1 MTIDPALDLA
11 LRAALS
17 LLLVAAAI
25 HKVRDLRTFR
35 ATLAEYR
42 LLPAPTVNVGAAGIA
57 AAELALAVGLHIAP
71 REALVGTAA
80 LLVVY
85 AGAIAINLAR
95 GRRDL
100 DCGCGGARR
109 TISGELVARNMTLAA
124 LAVAGLLPPS
134 PRAITWLDAIT
145 VAAVTA
151 FAAAVYATVDRMI
164 ADAPAL
170 TRVRGLA

>member
-1 MTIDPALDLA
+1 MTIDPALDVA

-17 LLLVAAAI
+17 LLLLGAAI
-25 HKVRDLRTFR
+25 HKLRDLRTFR

-42 LLPAPTVNVGAAGIA
+42 LLPTSVVPVGAKGIA
-57 AAELALAVGLHIAP
+57 AVELALAVGLHVAP
-71 REALVGTAA
+71 REALAGTVA

-85 AGAIAINLAR
+85 AGAIAVNLAR

-100 DCGCGGARR
+100 DCGCGGPRR
-109 TISGELVARNMTLAA
+109 AISGKLVARNVALATLA
-124 LAVAGLLPPS
+124 LAGLLPPS
-134 PRAITWLDAIT
+134 ARPITWLDAIT

-151 FAAAVYATVDRMI
+151 FAAATYATVDRMI

-170 TRVRGLA
+170 ARVRGLA

>member
-17 LLLVAAAI
+17 LLLLGAAI
-25 HKVRDLRTFR
+25 HKLRDLRTFR

-42 LLPAPTVNVGAAGIA
+42 LLPVAAVSAGAAGVA
-57 AAELALAVGLHIAP
+57 GAEVLLAVGLHVAP

-80 LLVVY
+80 LLIVY

-100 DCGCGGARR
+100 DCGCGGPRR
-109 TISGELVARNMTLAA
+109 TISGKLVARNTMLAA
-124 LAVAGLLPPS
+124 LAVVGLLPPS
-134 PRAITWLDAIT
+134 PRPITWLDAIT
-145 VAAVTA
+145 IVAATV
-151 FAAAVYATVDRMI
+151 FAAATYATVDRMI

-170 TRVRGLA
+170 ARVRGLA

>member
-17 LLLVAAAI
+17 LLLLTAAA
-25 HKVRDLRTFR
+25 HKLRDLGSFR

-42 LLPAPTVNVGAAGIA
+42 LLPASAVRVGAAAVAGV
-57 AAELALAVGLHIAP
+57 EVALAVGLHVAR

-80 LLVVY
+80 LLAVY
-85 AGAIAINLAR
+85 AGAIAVNLAR

-100 DCGCGGARR
+100 DCGCGGPRR
-109 TISGELVARNMTLAA
+109 TISGMLVARNLLLAA
-124 LAVAGLLPPS
+124 IAVAGLLPPS
-134 PRAITWLDAIT
+134 PRPVTWLDAIT
-145 VAAVTA
+145 IAAVTA
-151 FAAAVYATVDRMI
+151 FAAAIYATVDRMI

-170 TRVRGLA
+170 ARVRGLA

>member
-17 LLLVAAAI
+17 VLLLGAAI
-25 HKVRDLRTFR
+25 HKLRDLRTFR

-42 LLPAPTVNVGAAGIA
+42 LLPVAAVSAGAAGVA
-57 AAELALAVGLHIAP
+57 GAEVLLAVGLHVAP

-100 DCGCGGARR
+100 DCGCGGPRR
-109 TISGELVARNMTLAA
+109 TISGKLVARNTMLAA
-124 LAVAGLLPPS
+124 LAVVGLLPPS
-134 PRAITWLDAIT
+134 PRPITWLDAIT
-145 VAAVTA
+145 IVAATV
-151 FAAAVYATVDRMI
+151 FAAATYATLDRMI

-170 TRVRGLA
+170 ARVRGLA

>member
-11 LRAALS
+11 LRAALT

-25 HKVRDLRTFR
+25 HKLRDLRTFR

-42 LLPAPTVNVGAAGIA
+42 LLPAQAVALGAAGIA
-57 AAELALAVGLHIAP
+57 AAELALAVGLHVAP
-71 REALVGTAA
+71 REALFGTAA

-109 TISGELVARNMTLAA
+109 TISEKLVARNVTVAA
-124 LAVAGLLPPS
+124 LAVAGLLPLG
-134 PRAITWLDAIT
+134 PRALTWVDAIT

-170 TRVRGLA
+170 ARVRGLA